1 MDRPAPFTAV
11 NAPND
16 SAAAAAQIRE
26 LIARDVLRPNDPLP
40 GERDLAK
47 QMEISRTSIRGA
59 SQMLVTEDLLISK
72 RGDDLRV
79 AAELGKTVKD
89 PVLKLFETVP
99 DTTVHYLAYR

>member
-11 NAPND
+11 NAPNV

-26 LIARDVLRPNDPLP
+26 LIACDVLRPNEPLP

-89 PVLKLFETVP
+89 PV
-99 DTTVHYLAYR
+99 